1 MAARIGDLALLY
13 ASERGRLNRL
23 IDRIVG
29 NPATAEDLVHDTFVR
44 AMEGSAQEIRDDKA
58 YLSRIARNVAIGQK
72 RRDGRIVDI
81 SEEAFFAF
89 ADPSPSPET
98 VAADRQALAIT
109 IAAINSLPER
119 TRKALE
125 MHRLGDHTLEQIG
138 KALGIS
144 TSLAGRLVLEGYR
157 IVRERLRQVGAA

>member
-13 ASERGRLNRL
+13 LSERGRLNRL

-44 AMEGSAQEIRDDKA
+44 AIEGSAQDIRDDKA
-58 YLSRIARNVAIGQK
+58 YLSRIARNIAIDQK
-72 RRDGRIVDI
+72 RKDSRIADI
-81 SEEAFFAF
+81 GEDALFAF
-89 ADPSPSPET
+89 VDPSPSPET
-98 VAADRQALAIT
+98 IAADRQALAIT

-138 KALGIS
+138 KTLGIS
-144 TSLAGRLVLEGYR
+144 TSLAGRIVLEGYR
-157 IVRERLRQVGAA
+157 VVRKRLNEVGAA